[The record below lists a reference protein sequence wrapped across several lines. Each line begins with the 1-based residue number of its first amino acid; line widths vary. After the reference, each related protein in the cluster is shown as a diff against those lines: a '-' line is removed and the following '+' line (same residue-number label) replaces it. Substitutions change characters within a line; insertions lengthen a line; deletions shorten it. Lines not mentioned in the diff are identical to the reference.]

1 MRLRLNGAVLFSASL
16 AVVAAYAV
24 YAASRWPPKAALFP
38 LVMGIPLL
46 VLTVA
51 QVILELRAAPAPAE
65 PGSAGR
71 RALTVFAWMGGFIA
85 LVLLG
90 GFAAAVPIFVFL
102 YLRLDSREGWL
113 LSATLAAAAWGFFH
127 LVFQRLLHFPFEAG
141 LITDWFQ

>member
-1 MRLRLNGAVLFSASL
+1 MRLSGPVVFGASL

-24 YAASRWPPKAALFP
+24 YAALRWPPKAALFP

-46 VLTVA
+46 VLTLA
-51 QVILELRAAPAPAE
+51 QVILELRAPPVPAE
-65 PGSAGR
+65 APNAGR
-71 RALTVFAWMGGFIA
+71 RVLMVFAWMIGFVA

-102 YLRLDSREGWL
+102 YLRLDSREGWV
-113 LSATLAAAAWGFFH
+113 LSGALAAAAWGFFH

-141 LITDWFQ
+141 LITEWFQ

>member
-1 MRLRLNGAVLFSASL
+1 VRLSGPVLFGAGL

-24 YAASRWPPKAALFP
+24 YAALRWPPKAALFP
-38 LVMGIPLL
+38 LVMGVPLL

-51 QVILELRAAPAPAE
+51 QVILELRAPPVPAQAPSP
-65 PGSAGR
+65 GR
-71 RALTVFAWMGGFIA
+71 RVLMVFAWMIGFIA

-90 GFAAAVPIFVFL
+90 GFAAAVPVFVFL

-113 LSATLAAAAWGFFH
+113 LSGVLAAAAWGFFH

-141 LITDWFQ
+141 LITDWF

>member
-1 MRLRLNGAVLFSASL
+1 VRISGAVLFSAGL
-16 AVVAAYAV
+16 AGVAAYAV
-24 YAASRWPPKAALFP
+24 YAALRMPPKAALFP

-46 VLTVA
+46 VLAAA
-51 QVILELRAAPAPAE
+51 QFILELRAAPSAAE
-65 PGSAGR
+65 PAGAVS
-71 RALTVFAWMGGFIA
+71 RALAVFAWMGGFIA

-102 YLRLDSREGWL
+102 YLRLDSREGWV
-113 LSATLAAAAWGFFH
+113 LSGALAAAAWGFFY

>member
-1 MRLRLNGAVLFSASL
+1 VRPSGAVLFSVGL

-24 YAASRWPPKAALFP
+24 FAALRWPPKAALFP

-51 QVILELRAAPAPAE
+51 QVILELRAPPLPPEAP
-65 PGSAGR
+65 SAGR
-71 RALTVFAWMGGFIA
+71 RVLMVFAWMIGFVA

-102 YLRLDSREGWL
+102 YLRLDSREGWV
-113 LSATLAAAAWGFFH
+113 LSGALAAAAWGFFH

-141 LITDWFQ
+141 LITEWFQ

>member
-1 MRLRLNGAVLFSASL
+1 VRLNGPVVFGAGL

-24 YAASRWPPKAALFP
+24 YAALRWPPKAALFP

-46 VLTVA
+46 VLTLA
-51 QVILELRAAPAPAE
+51 QIILELRAPPAPVEA
-65 PGSAGR
+65 PGAGR
-71 RALTVFAWMGGFIA
+71 RVAMVFAWMIGFVA

-102 YLRLDSREGWL
+102 YLRLDSREGWV
-113 LSATLAAAAWGFFH
+113 LSAALAAAAWGFFH

-141 LITDWFQ
+141 LITEWFQ

>member
-1 MRLRLNGAVLFSASL
+1 MRLSGPVLFSAAL
-16 AVVAAYAV
+16 AVIAAYAV
-24 YAASRWPPKAALFP
+24 YAALRWPPKAALFP

-46 VLTVA
+46 MLTVA

-65 PGSAGR
+65 AAGAGR
-71 RALTVFAWMGGFIA
+71 RALAVFAWMAGFVA
-85 LVLLG
+85 LVLLA

-113 LSATLAAAAWGFFH
+113 LSGALAAAAWGFFY

>member
-1 MRLRLNGAVLFSASL
+1 MRLSGAVAFSAGL
-16 AVVAAYAV
+16 ALVAAHAV
-24 YAASRWPPKAALFP
+24 YAALRWPPKAALFP

-46 VLTVA
+46 VLAVA
-51 QVILELRAAPAPAE
+51 QVILELRAAAGPAE
-65 PGSAGR
+65 PVGTGR
-71 RALTVFAWMGGFIA
+71 RILAVFAWMVGFIA
-85 LVLLG
+85 LVLFG

-113 LSATLAAAAWGFFH
+113 LSGVLAAAAWGFFH

>member
-1 MRLRLNGAVLFSASL
+1 MRPSGAVLFSAGL
-16 AVVAAYAV
+16 ALVAAYAV
-24 YAASRWPPKAALFP
+24 YAALRWPPKAALFP

-46 VLTVA
+46 VLAMA
-51 QVILELRAAPAPAE
+51 QVVLELRAARAPAE
-65 PGSAGR
+65 PAGAGPR
-71 RALTVFAWMGGFIA
+71 VLAVFAWMVGFVA
-85 LVLLG
+85 LVLFG

-113 LSATLAAAAWGFFH
+113 LSGVLAAAAWGFFH

>member
-1 MRLRLNGAVLFSASL
+1 VLFSAGL
-16 AVVAAYAV
+16 AAVAAYAV
-24 YAASRWPPKAALFP
+24 YAALRWPPKAALFP

-46 VLTVA
+46 VLAAA
-51 QVILELRAAPAPAE
+51 QVILELRAAAAPAE
-65 PGSAGR
+65 PADTGGR
-71 RALTVFAWMGGFIA
+71 VLAVFAWMVGFIA
-85 LVLLG
+85 LVLFG

-113 LSATLAAAAWGFFH
+113 LSGVLAAAAWGFFH

>member
-1 MRLRLNGAVLFSASL
+1 MRPSGAVLFSGGL

-24 YAASRWPPKAALFP
+24 YAALRWPPKAALFP

-46 VLTVA
+46 VLAVA
-51 QVILELRAAPAPAE
+51 QVILELRAAAPAE
-65 PGSAGR
+65 PAGTGR
-71 RALTVFAWMGGFIA
+71 RVLAVFAWMVGFVA
-85 LVLLG
+85 LVLFG

-113 LSATLAAAAWGFFH
+113 LSGVLAAAAWGFFH

>member
-1 MRLRLNGAVLFSASL
+1 MRPSGAVLFSAGL
-16 AVVAAYAV
+16 AAVAAYAV
-24 YAASRWPPKAALFP
+24 YAALRWPPKAALFP

-46 VLTVA
+46 VLAVA
-51 QVILELRAAPAPAE
+51 QVTLELRAAAAPAE
-65 PGSAGR
+65 PTGTGR
-71 RALTVFAWMGGFIA
+71 RVLAVFAWMVGFVA
-85 LVLLG
+85 LVLFG

-113 LSATLAAAAWGFFH
+113 LSGMLAAAAWGFFH

>member
-1 MRLRLNGAVLFSASL
+1 VLFSAGL

-24 YAASRWPPKAALFP
+24 FAALRWPPKAALFP

-46 VLTVA
+46 VLAVA
-51 QVILELRAAPAPAE
+51 QVVLELRAAAAAAE
-65 PGSAGR
+65 PVDTGPRVLA
-71 RALTVFAWMGGFIA
+71 VFAWMVGFVA
-85 LVLLG
+85 LVLFG

-113 LSATLAAAAWGFFH
+113 LSGVLAAAAWGFFH

-141 LITDWFQ
+141 LITDWF

>member
-1 MRLRLNGAVLFSASL
+1 VRPSGAVLFSVGL

-24 YAASRWPPKAALFP
+24 YAASSWPPKAALFP

-46 VLTVA
+46 LLTLA
-51 QVILELRAAPAPAE
+51 QVILELRAAPVAAE
-65 PGSAGR
+65 PAGTKR
-71 RALTVFAWMGGFIA
+71 RVFAVFAWMAGFVA

-102 YLRLDSREGWL
+102 YLRLDSREGWV
-113 LSATLAAAAWGFFH
+113 LSGALAAAAWGFFH

-141 LITDWFQ
+141 LIADWFQ

>member
-1 MRLRLNGAVLFSASL
+1 VRPSGAVLFSVGL

-24 YAASRWPPKAALFP
+24 FAALRWPPKAALFP

-46 VLTVA
+46 LLTVA
-51 QVILELRAAPAPAE
+51 QVFLELRAAPGATEPA
-65 PGSAGR
+65 GTGR
-71 RALTVFAWMGGFIA
+71 RVLAVFAWMAAFVA

-102 YLRLDSREGWL
+102 YLRLDSRESWL
-113 LSATLAAAAWGFFH
+113 LSGALAAAAWGFFH

-141 LITDWFQ
+141 LIADWFQ

>member
-1 MRLRLNGAVLFSASL
+1 MRPSGPVLFGAGL

-24 YAASRWPPKAALFP
+24 YAALGWPAKAALFP

-46 VLTVA
+46 VLAVA
-51 QVILELRAAPAPAE
+51 QVLLELRAAPAPAE
-65 PGSAGR
+65 PAGAGS
-71 RALTVFAWMGGFIA
+71 RALAVFAWMVGFVA
-85 LVLLG
+85 LVLFG

-113 LSATLAAAAWGFFH
+113 LSGVLAAAAWGFFH

-141 LITDWFQ
+141 LMADWF

>member
-1 MRLRLNGAVLFSASL
+1 MRRHSGAVLFAAGL
-16 AVVAAYAV
+16 VVVAAYAV
-24 YAASRWPPKAALFP
+24 YAALRWPPKAALFP

-51 QVILELRAAPAPAE
+51 QVFLELRAASAPAE
-65 PGSAGR
+65 PAGAGR
-71 RALTVFAWMGGFIA
+71 RALAVFAWMCGFIA

-102 YLRLDSREGWL
+102 YLRLDGREGWL
-113 LSATLAAAAWGFFH
+113 LSGALAAAAWGFFH

-141 LITDWFQ
+141 LIADWFQ